1 MSFMKCHH
9 AHIPSNSP
17 TPLHMHMPSVKIV
30 TGITNDLC
38 IEPSPTL
45 LPNVSIH
52 SPVNPDSY
60 HTTRSLYHKH
70 DRVSS
75 LGNKTFRI
83 TPQVSYTHVPGFS
96 PKGVNGPLLAPPNT
110 PYLYFFYDLN
120 GESFIGRR
128 PKYELTTHSSTMMM
142 GDDECLKHS
151 YSTRVSPSF

>member
-1 MSFMKCHH
+1 MTPIRATSHLSAQAMVAQQTHIQVKCLHECHMSFMKCHH

-45 LPNVSIH
+45 LHNVSNQ

-60 HTTRSLYHKH
+60 HTTRSLYDKH

-75 LGNKTFRI
+75 LGNKNFRI

-96 PKGVNGPLLAPPNT
+96 PKGVNDPLLAPPNT
-110 PYLYFFYDLN
+110 PYLYFFFML
-120 GESFIGRR
+120 
-128 PKYELTTHSSTMMM
+128 
-142 GDDECLKHS
+142 
-151 YSTRVSPSF
+151 